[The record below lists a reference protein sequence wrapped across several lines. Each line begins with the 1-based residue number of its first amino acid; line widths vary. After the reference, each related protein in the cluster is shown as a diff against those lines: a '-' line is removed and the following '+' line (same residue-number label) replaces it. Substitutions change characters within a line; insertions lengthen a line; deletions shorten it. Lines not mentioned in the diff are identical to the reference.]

1 MSRSGYTDDGE
12 GIEELWRRTV
22 INALR
27 GKRGQRALRELL
39 AALDAMPTKALI
51 AEEFEY
57 EGQFCTLG
65 TLCHAKGIDMSEIDP
80 EDQEHA
86 ENVAV
91 KLNIAPCM
99 VQEIEYMNDEWGPY
113 TETPEQRWERMRAW
127 VASQINDLA

>member
-1 MSRSGYTDDGE
+1 MSRSGYTCNNE
-12 GIEELWRRTV
+12 FPVELWRRTV
-22 INALR
+22 TNAMK

-65 TLCHAKGIDMSEIDP
+65 TLCHAKGIDMSGIDP
-80 EDQEHA
+80 EDYEHA
-86 ENVAV
+86 DHVAV
-91 KLNIAPCM
+91 QLNIAPCM